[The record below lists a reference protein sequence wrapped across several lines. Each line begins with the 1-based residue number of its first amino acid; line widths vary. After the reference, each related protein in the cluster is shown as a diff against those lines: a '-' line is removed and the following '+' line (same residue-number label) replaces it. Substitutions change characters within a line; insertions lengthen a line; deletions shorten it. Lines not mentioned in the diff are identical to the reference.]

1 MDLQDTF
8 YVMGIV
14 YMSIMFVLM
23 IVLVVAILVIK
34 HKIHVIQRNIEEKL
48 SALTNAVHIGEA
60 IAEKVKDTFSKHKA

>member
-8 YVMGIV
+8 YIMGIV

-23 IVLVVAILVIK
+23 IVVVVAVLVIK
-34 HKIHVIQRNIEEKL
+34 HKIHVIQRNIEDKL

-60 IAEKVKDTFSKHKA
+60 IADKVKDAFGKNK